1 MNVVV
6 VYIDHVHLKGRG
18 LDGDVTTIER
28 AIARWIRVR
37 LARRAIR
44 NRQIGTR
51 SALWL
56 ERRTA
61 PRDSVSAL
69 VKSMVAI
76 ESVKPS
82 RSGIVCDVGNSP
94 FGQRNGARIL
104 YRCVMPSLSGILR
117 VVDSPPTYRVRSVA
131 LSIGRSHSHDDQV
144 WIRCAPSKLAGA
156 QSREGFRTRIGGP
169 NDRSPSL
176 STVGGAQYSHPIIGV
191 ASTVRSSG
199 SHDLDGVLP
208 CGPRLNSYSTYSPT

>member
-82 RSGIVCDVGNSP
+82 RS
-94 FGQRNGARIL
+94 
-104 YRCVMPSLSGILR
+104 
-117 VVDSPPTYRVRSVA
+117 VA

-191 ASTVRSSG
+191 A
-199 SHDLDGVLP
+199 
-208 CGPRLNSYSTYSPT
+208 